1 MKTLTIVTLSMF
13 YSLNVLISQPWT
25 EVTTGV
31 TTPLTSVSHYDNSN
45 AWTCGNNGVVLRSTN
60 QGLAWSNVSG
70 NGLPSNISL
79 VNIYGV
85 STSTALTAGY
95 IGSTTYVYKTSN
107 SGANWT
113 LVFTQPNGFING
125 IWFNGSSNGFM
136 TGDPV
141 GGRWSLWKTT
151 NGGNNWDSTG
161 MYLAQR
167 NGELGWNNSLYRNGN
182 ETWFGTDKAR
192 IYHSSTGSAPWDSQS
207 TGANTNI
214 YTIWVRNYS
223 PFIGYAG
230 GDSLSKTT
238 NGGNVWNIQSIGST
252 GAITGFAFYTYM
264 NMLWHIKSDNKIYI
278 TYEGSVSWFA
288 QYTAPAGNYTHLT
301 VIRPEFMSY
310 SNGNLF
316 AIRNNGGI
324 SRYFYYGEGVTI
336 ISSETPNIYKLVQ
349 NFPNP
354 FNPVTNIGF
363 QIVEF
368 GFTRI
373 VVYDALGKQVQNLV
387 NQELK
392 PGTYEF
398 NWDASAYPSGIY
410 FYKLTSNG
418 YTDTKKMVLIK

>member
-1 MKTLTIVTLSMF
+1 MKTLITVTLSMF
-13 YSLNVLISQPWT
+13 CSLNVLISQPWT

-31 TTPLTSVSHYDNSN
+31 TTPLTSVSHYDNTN

-60 QGLAWSNVSG
+60 LGLAWSNVSG

-79 VNIYGV
+79 VNIFGV
-85 STSTALTAGY
+85 SASTALTAGY
-95 IGSTTYVYKTSN
+95 IGTTTYVYKTSN
-107 SGANWT
+107 SGANWN
-113 LVFTQPNGFING
+113 LVFTQLNGFING
-125 IWFNGSSNGFM
+125 IWFNGSLNGFM

-151 NGGNNWDSTG
+151 NSGTNWDSVG

-207 TGANTNI
+207 TGANNNI
-214 YTIWVRNYS
+214 YTIWVRNGA

-238 NGGNVWNIQSIGST
+238 NNGSVWNIQPTSTT
-252 GAITGFAFYTYM
+252 GAITGFAFFTFM
-264 NMLWHIKSDNKIYI
+264 NFLWHTRSNSYIYASN
-278 TYEGSVSWFA
+278 EGSPSWYV

-301 VIRPEFMSY
+301 VIRPEFMFYPSGY
-310 SNGNLF
+310 LF

-324 SRYFYYGEGVTI
+324 SRFFYFAEGVTI
-336 ISSETPNIYKLVQ
+336 ISSEIPETYKLVQ
-349 NFPNP
+349 NYPNP

-363 QIVEF
+363 RIVDF
-368 GFTRI
+368 SFTRLA
-373 VVYDALGKQVQNLV
+373 VYDALGKEVTILV
-387 NQELK
+387 NKQLR
-392 PGTYEF
+392 PGTYEV
-398 NWDASAYPSGIY
+398 NWDASAYPSGVY
-410 FYKLTSNG
+410 FYKLSANG
-418 YTDTKKMVLIK
+418 FTETKKMVLIK